1 MAEKIGIRTA
11 TVTVKDG
18 KVLLV
23 NSKYDDGEYYLFPGG
38 GVEFGET
45 VEEGAIRET
54 VEETGFKVKIDKLIH
69 VNEFIYK
76 EDWNKRSITVF
87 FLASPE
93 EEFLKN
99 ISNDGG
105 KIKNI
110 EWVEISKLEDLDIR
124 PAILSRILK
133 ENKED
138 FNKIILGHSVDFKE

>member
-11 TVTVKDG
+11 TVTVRNG

-45 VEEGAIRET
+45 IEEGAVRET
-54 VEETGFKVKIDKLIH
+54 FEETGFKVKIDKLIH
-69 VNEFIYK
+69 INEFIYK

-93 EEFLKN
+93 EEFLEN

-110 EWVEISKLEDLDIR
+110 EWVEISKLKDLDIR
-124 PAILSRILK
+124 PSILSKILMESK
-133 ENKED
+133 RD
-138 FNKIILGHSVDFKE
+138 FNKIVLGHSVDFKE